1 MGESQEKKREG
12 KDEESKDRR
21 GWNLA
26 ENAVRKGKKSLHNN
40 HNKSHGDMSE
50 GGGVK
55 LNPILVQSKIAKL
68 LGIFGK

>member
-26 ENAVRKGKKSLHNN
+26 ENAVRKGKKNYTIIIIIVMETWV
-40 HNKSHGDMSE
+40 KEE
-50 GGGVK
+50 G
-55 LNPILVQSKIAKL
+55 LS
-68 LGIFGK
+68 